1 MNEVEQRESSFFME
15 GERLTVDGSNFAE
28 WYSRL
33 RTSLKRAN
41 ILFAIEMHME
51 EHPDND
57 VGDQEILDHY
67 AHRQKCSVVRD
78 VMILSMSED
87 LSIQFQDTDSY
98 DMMDT
103 LNTMFVR
110 EFRVARFE
118 LESKFLSTKMEER
131 TSLGDHLDRMHE
143 MYLNLVEDYEYW
155 TMNESTTEEFAI
167 NTLLH
172 SLPPSYGDYVHS
184 YVGRGANMSLQN
196 FMTDLLAAD
205 VAPIEDAEVVDGEG
219 IYLIYFIN
227 VLLPY
232 TTVAVN
238 EYMILILFYEIR
250 SCRCMDGKR

>member
-1 MNEVEQRESSFFME
+1 MNEIEKCELSSFME
-15 GERLTVDGSNFAE
+15 GERLRVDGSNFAD

-67 AHRQKCSVVRD
+67 ARRHKCSVVRN
-78 VMILSMSED
+78 VMIFSMSED

-103 LNTMFVR
+103 LKTMFIR

-131 TSLGDHLDRMHE
+131 TSLGDHLDKMHE
-143 MYLNLVEDYEYW
+143 MYLTLVEDYEYW
-155 TMNESTTEEFAI
+155 TMNETATE
-167 NTLLH
+167 
-172 SLPPSYGDYVHS
+172 SL
-184 YVGRGANMSLQN
+184 R
-196 FMTDLLAAD
+196 
-205 VAPIEDAEVVDGEG
+205 
-219 IYLIYFIN
+219 
-227 VLLPY
+227 
-232 TTVAVN
+232 
-238 EYMILILFYEIR
+238 
-250 SCRCMDGKR
+250 

>member
-1 MNEVEQRESSFFME
+1 MNEIEQHELSFFME
-15 GERLTVDGSNFAE
+15 GERLRVDGSNLAD

-33 RTSLKRAN
+33 RTPLKRAN
-41 ILFAIEMHME
+41 ILFTIEMHVE
-51 EHPDND
+51 EHPDDD

-67 AHRQKCSVVRD
+67 ARLQKCSVVRN
-78 VMILSMSED
+78 VMIFSMSGD

-103 LNTMFVR
+103 LKTMFIR

-143 MYLNLVEDYEYW
+143 MYLTLVEDYQYW
-155 TMNESTTEEFAI
+155 TMNETTTEDFVI

-184 YVGRGANMSLQN
+184 
-196 FMTDLLAAD
+196 
-205 VAPIEDAEVVDGEG
+205 
-219 IYLIYFIN
+219 
-227 VLLPY
+227 
-232 TTVAVN
+232 
-238 EYMILILFYEIR
+238 
-250 SCRCMDGKR
+250 

>member
-1 MNEVEQRESSFFME
+1 MNALEQRELSFFME
-15 GERLTVDGSNFAE
+15 GERLRVNGSNFAD
-28 WYSRL
+28 WYLRL

-41 ILFAIEMHME
+41 IFFTIEMHVE

-67 AHRQKCSVVRD
+67 ARRQKYSVVRN
-78 VMILSMSED
+78 VMIFSMSED

-103 LNTMFVR
+103 LKTMFIR

-118 LESKFLSTKMEER
+118 LESKFLSKKMEER
-131 TSLGDHLDRMHE
+131 TSLGDHLDKMHE
-143 MYLNLVEDYEYW
+143 MYLTLVEDYEYW
-155 TMNESTTEEFAI
+155 KMNESTTEEFAI

-172 SLPPSYGDYVHS
+172 SLPPSYGDYVHGH
-184 YVGRGANMSLQN
+184 VGSGANMSLQN

-205 VAPIEDAEVVDGEG
+205 IAPIEDAKVVDGEG

-227 VLLPY
+227 VCSLS
-232 TTVAVN
+232 TTLAVN
-238 EYMILILFYEIR
+238 EY
-250 SCRCMDGKR
+250 

>member
-1 MNEVEQRESSFFME
+1 MNALEQRELSFFME
-15 GERLTVDGSNFAE
+15 GERLRENGSNFAD
-28 WYSRL
+28 WYLRL

-41 ILFAIEMHME
+41 ILFTIEVHVE
-51 EHPDND
+51 EHPDD
-57 VGDQEILDHY
+57 HVGDQGILDHY
-67 AHRQKCSVVRD
+67 ARRQKCFVVRN
-78 VMILSMSED
+78 VMIFSMSEV
-87 LSIQFQDTDSY
+87 LGIQFQDTGSY

-103 LNTMFVR
+103 LKTMFVR
-110 EFRVARFE
+110 EFRVAKFE

-143 MYLNLVEDYEYW
+143 MYLTLVEDYEYW

-184 YVGRGANMSLQN
+184 YVGRGANISLQN

-205 VAPIEDAEVVDGEG
+205 IAPIEDAEVVDGEG

-227 VLLPY
+227 VY
-232 TTVAVN
+232 S
-238 EYMILILFYEIR
+238 LIQHLQ
-250 SCRCMDGKR
+250 

>member
-1 MNEVEQRESSFFME
+1 MNALEQRELSFFME
-15 GERLTVDGSNFAE
+15 GERLRVDGSNFAD

-41 ILFAIEMHME
+41 ILFTIEMHVE

-67 AHRQKCSVVRD
+67 VRRQKCSVVRN
-78 VMILSMSED
+78 VMIFSMSED

-103 LNTMFVR
+103 LKTMFVR

-143 MYLNLVEDYEYW
+143 MYLTLVEDYEYW

-184 YVGRGANMSLQN
+184 YVGSGANMSLQN

-205 VAPIEDAEVVDGEG
+205 IAPIEDAEVVDGEG

-227 VLLPY
+227 VCS
-232 TTVAVN
+232 
-238 EYMILILFYEIR
+238 LIQHLQ
-250 SCRCMDGKR
+250 